1 MGLTFNDTILAAVIG
16 VLAVAVGTI
25 LNQILTIWSDTR
37 KKKQELE
44 TAISTSASICLD
56 RLIKMKLAI
65 GKNDSKAFD
74 HEKDSFE
81 VDTDRFLKAISSR
94 KKIQAKERQIY
105 EKMCQILM
113 GMHPE
118 NELEGQLE
126 NTISTLD
133 EMIS

>member
-1 MGLTFNDTILAAVIG
+1 MEVTFNDTILAAVIG

-25 LNQILTIWSDTR
+25 LNQVLAIWSDTR
-37 KKKQELE
+37 NKKRELE
-44 TAISTSASICLD
+44 TAISTSAAICLD

-74 HEKDSFE
+74 HEKDCFG
-81 VDTDRFLKAISSR
+81 VDTDRFLEAISSR

-105 EKMCQILM
+105 EEMCRILM

-118 NELEGQLE
+118 SELERQLE

>member
-1 MGLTFNDTILAAVIG
+1 MELTLNDTILAAVIG

-25 LNQILTIWSDTR
+25 LNQILAIWSDSR
-37 KKKQELE
+37 KKKRELE
-44 TAISTSASICLD
+44 TAISSSATICLD

-65 GKNDSKAFD
+65 GKNDSMAFD
-74 HEKDSFE
+74 HEKDRFE
-81 VDTDRFLKAISSR
+81 VDTVRFLEAISSR
-94 KKIQAKERQIY
+94 QKIQAEERQIY

-118 NELEGQLE
+118 NELEGQIE
-126 NTISTLD
+126 NTISTLE